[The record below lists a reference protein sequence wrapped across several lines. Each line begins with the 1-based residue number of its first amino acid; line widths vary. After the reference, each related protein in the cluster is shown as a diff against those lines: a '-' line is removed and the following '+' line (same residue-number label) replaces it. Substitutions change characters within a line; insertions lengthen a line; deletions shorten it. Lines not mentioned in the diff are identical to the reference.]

1 MANLKDC
8 WVQTYTGKQ
17 FFPLNPDVNSI
28 CIEDIANSLGK
39 ICRFNGHTTC
49 FYSVAEHSI
58 HVSYCVSKENA
69 LWGLL
74 HDASET
80 YLIDMPRPLKPVLNG
95 YREIEERVHK
105 CIAAKFGLCW
115 PMPEEIKRIDT
126 AILHDEMLQVMSKK
140 PMAWPQLIYPPLGIE
155 IVGME
160 HREATA
166 RFLERYEYLKLGSN
180 ILF

>member
-1 MANLKDC
+1 MAKLKDC

-17 FFPLNPDVNSI
+17 IFPLDPDVNSI

-49 FYSVAEHSI
+49 FYSVAEHCL
-58 HVSYCVSKENA
+58 HVSLCASEENA

-74 HDASET
+74 HDATEA

-95 YREIEERVHK
+95 YKEIENHIHK
-105 CIAAKFGLCW
+105 CIAEKFDLCW
-115 PMPEEIKRIDT
+115 PMPEEIKEIDT
-126 AILHDEMLQVMSKK
+126 RILHDESNQVMSKK
-140 PMAWPQLIYPPLGIE
+140 PIAWPQLTLPPLGIT

-160 HREATA
+160 HQEATA
-166 RFLERYEYLKLGSN
+166 KFLERYEQL
-180 ILF
+180 I